1 MAGRCCRALV
11 LDHPTKSPRRKP
23 EDMVYA
29 NLRHRAAVR
38 LAGLRPLTVNPAL
51 RAWRSHKKPPAE
63 AGEHGVRE
71 PAASCRSSLG
81 GPAPADSQPGPP
93 GLALTQKAPGGSRG
107 TPGGIPSRLLC
118 DEGSHKWIGG
128 CPAAWTVGW
137 FSSPESPGFRPG
149 LLGPARSR
157 RPRRVHAQLAPLGSP
172 GWRAIAGEGN
182 LGFPSA
188 CGSPPGPWMADAVA
202 PAHPF
207 GPASACVRLAWMAS
221 HRRRGKPWLSLR
233 LRKPAGAMDGPAG
246 ATL

>member
-1 MAGRCCRALV
+1 MNAESAVRSAKGSYPRALEARGVSFDVARSPV
-11 LDHPTKSPRRKP
+11 LLSSSHARTTQKAPGGSRGTWFTRTCGVVPQF
-23 EDMVYA
+23 
-29 NLRHRAAVR
+29 
-38 LAGLRPLTVNPAL
+38 
-51 RAWRSHKKPPAE
+51 AWRAF
-63 AGEHGVRE
+63 ARWF
-71 PAASCRSSLG
+71 
-81 GPAPADSQPGPP
+81 QPGLP